1 MSHSRPWL
9 VSCLAALVVFATPL
23 LAAGALTKAAP
34 EIRFIRTGES
44 MSALVVTDQ
53 ERLLIINSD
62 DRGVTRSALGRL
74 ARPWEPATTTLLAP
88 ADDDAAIG
96 LWEALRDPRIRQ
108 VIVVGVPGR
117 DPIWSRIERECVQ
130 RGVEIE
136 YVIMLSH
143 VELTDA
149 TLTIEPTGMT
159 VSVRSRGTVVAI
171 ALTNQPPSLAANVAV
186 VNDLAT
192 LPPEADLVLAA
203 SFPNEVLKTPVVRV
217 NDRETVR
224 LVFQP
229 MTVRVQGGSV
239 SSGEPRAN

>member
-1 MSHSRPWL
+1 MSRSRLWL
-9 VSCLAALVVFATPL
+9 VSCLVALVVFATPL
-23 LAAGALTKAAP
+23 LVAGALTKAAP
-34 EIRFIRTGES
+34 EIRFIQTGKN
-44 MSALVVTDQ
+44 MSALFVTHQ
-53 ERLLIINSD
+53 ERVLIINSD

-96 LWEALRDPRIRQ
+96 LWEALRDPRIQQ

-136 YVIMLSH
+136 YITATSH

-159 VSVRSRGTVVAI
+159 IGVHSRGSVVAI

-186 VNDLAT
+186 VNDLTT
-192 LPPEADLVLAA
+192 LPPAADLVLAP
-203 SFPNEVLKTPVVRV
+203 SFPNEVLEAPVVKV

-224 LVFQP
+224 LVFQH

-239 SSGEPRAN
+239 SAGEPRAN